1 MEMHIDRV
9 QVFLVF
15 MCVSKSHVKI
25 MHIYVCEYIAIFIV
39 HTNSVTINTS
49 YHSKD
54 LCVARCIHASESGT
68 ALAKGLGQMSLVN
81 NYQTFRPNLGS
92 SSVVVRLQGKVTY
105 ISVGGGAGEITVGGK
120 IMGGKLGVWEVT

>member
-1 MEMHIDRV
+1 MYDAV
-9 QVFLVF
+9 SFVTKWWFLSNLSNALIHF
-15 MCVSKSHVKI
+15 
-25 MHIYVCEYIAIFIV
+25 
-39 HTNSVTINTS
+39 
-49 YHSKD
+49 KD

-105 ISVGGGAGEITVGGK
+105 ISVGGGAGEMTVGGK

>member
-1 MEMHIDRV
+1 MYLSKYSYFID
-9 QVFLVF
+9 
-15 MCVSKSHVKI
+15 
-25 MHIYVCEYIAIFIV
+25 
-39 HTNSVTINTS
+39 NSFP
-49 YHSKD
+49 
-54 LCVARCIHASESGT
+54 RCLECLLLRKCLKYQCIASESGT

-105 ISVGGGAGEITVGGK
+105 ISVGGGAGEMTVGGK